1 MLRASFTHSGRT
13 PEREPYRL
21 YTSAIRVT
29 SDARASAPANAVVR
43 EIKGA
48 ELGILFDPVS
58 VDESTGIITAPL
70 LVQNLTGDSLYG
82 PLTLRLDV
90 DPNAGDRGKFG
101 TSGFIPAGATTGQFM
116 LRIKPQ
122 TPTGSIG
129 RLTATLIATTARK

>member
-48 ELGILFDPVS
+48 ELGILFDPLS

-70 LVQNLTGDSLYG
+70 RVQNLTGDSLYG
-82 PLTLRLDV
+82 PLI
-90 DPNAGDRGKFG
+90 G
-101 TSGFIPAGATTGQFM
+101 TSGVIPAGATTGQFT

-129 RLTATLIATTARK
+129 RLTATLIAMTARK